1 MFIWVTII
9 KILISAVL
17 VLIIEYMEI
26 GNLWSYKDF
35 NFYNEGNKTG
45 PNFFYA
51 IFLEFIKAESLS
63 NPILIILAC
72 ISSGLID
79 TFCIYFYSSKY
90 HINRKIIIM
99 YLLFCFHPYFSFYTF
114 RFETIF
120 FGKIACV
127 LFLGQLFFKGK
138 INSELSN
145 SLILFCSMFRLSNL
159 VFLLASI
166 VSDARLK
173 KLDFNKNFIFSSLI
187 FLTFAY
193 FLFRLNDGYA
203 DVVLATPTT
212 YGWSIE
218 DSQNLFGTFGLALDN
233 IILYTLKTLVLFGG
247 REAIYVYQFN
257 YFENSNYPILEYS
270 VFFVLALFN
279 IVCLGSF
286 ILFAKRNKFLFPV
299 LISLSLLV
307 LSILTVAHMRYLV
320 VFYPMLLIGWL
331 SLGQNNKKR
340 PIKAE
345 GSQTHS

>member
-1 MFIWVTII
+1 MDIKLDKLSFINLFIWVTII

-138 INSELSN
+138 IKYNSYPSLEAQISAISDDIAYNNHDIQDGIKANLFKMEELVEIDFFKNIYKKYKNKITSKNYRIAIYQIIRDSIDLMVRDLLNNTQKNIKMLKVKSSKHVTKSN
-145 SLILFCSMFRLSNL
+145 KLIVCFSNEIKDAEKEIKFFLRNKMYDNRL
-159 VFLLASI
+159 V
-166 VSDARLK
+166 LK
-173 KLDFNKNFIFSSLI
+173 KNQKGKMII
-187 FLTFAY
+187 RK
-193 FLFRLNDGYA
+193 LFK
-203 DVVLATPTT
+203 
-212 YGWSIE
+212 
-218 DSQNLFGTFGLALDN
+218 
-233 IILYTLKTLVLFGG
+233 II
-247 REAIYVYQFN
+247 R
-257 YFENSNYPILEYS
+257 SNP
-270 VFFVLALFN
+270 
-279 IVCLGSF
+279 
-286 ILFAKRNKFLFPV
+286 RKFLSKDQ
-299 LISLSLLV
+299 LTKDKYRAISDFISGM
-307 LSILTVAHMRYLV
+307 TDRYAINL
-320 VFYPMLLIGWL
+320 Y
-331 SLGQNNKKR
+331 NDNK
-340 PIKAE
+340 
-345 GSQTHS
+345 